1 MKSSPGAEAIPAEGV
16 RRYTAAVSFARHR
29 FLPSAAVLA
38 FLVACHNEAPPPV
51 PPPPMAASANA
62 GPATTGAPA
71 SAPSDDAAF
80 RRIADRFVA
89 WYLEATPTEATRI
102 GEHRYDGKWPDWSEA
117 GQAKERQ
124 TLEGIRAELGGLAKD
139 RLSVQERID
148 AAILDN
154 RLAYRI
160 FSLDELR
167 SAVVNP
173 AAWTEVLGDGLDP
186 LVTREFAPLE
196 ERLASLRGRLLGI
209 GAMVA
214 VAKARLGTPSRIH
227 TETAI
232 KQNKGLVALMKGGLA
247 EQLAKVSPESK
258 KETEAAAKT
267 AAAALEDFQRFLEK
281 DLLPRSTGD
290 FRIGKARFEK
300 KLRFE
305 LDDDV
310 DPDALARDARAVL
323 AETQDA
329 MAATALEAW
338 PTLFPGA
345 APPKAETKEDRRAL
359 VKKALVRLAE
369 DRPTNATILAEAK
382 ETLAQATR
390 FVREHDLVRV
400 PDEPC
405 QVIEMPEYR
414 RGVAVAY
421 CDSSGPLEKKQETFY
436 AIAPT
441 PKDWSAK
448 RAESFYREYNRS
460 MLVDLTVHEAMP
472 GHFLQAM
479 HANAF
484 HDTLRAIFSNGA
496 FVEGWAV
503 YAEWLLAKHG
513 LGGPKVRLQR
523 QKMLLRIACNAILD
537 HDIHAGTMDEKAA
550 LALMTNEGF
559 QEEGEAVG
567 KWTRARVTSAQLS
580 TYYYGFT
587 ELAKLRADAEKRPGF
602 SERAYHD
609 KLLSFGE
616 PSFRHLRGLMGG
628 LTRD

>member
-1 MKSSPGAEAIPAEGV
+1 MLSL
-16 RRYTAAVSFARHR
+16 HR
-29 FLPSAAVLA
+29 LFAVLVVA
-38 FLVACHNEAPPPV
+38 LAASPACHNEAPPAPPAPV
-51 PPPPMAASANA
+51 APPAPPASSPSPPADPAASS
-62 GPATTGAPA
+62 A
-71 SAPSDDAAF
+71 SEDAAF
-80 RRIADRFVA
+80 RRLAERFVA
-89 WYLEATPTEATRI
+89 WYLEAVPTEATRI

-117 GQAKERQ
+117 GQASERAA
-124 TLEGIRAELGGLAKD
+124 LEKFRAELAGIAKD

-154 RLAYRI
+154 RLAYRL
-160 FSLDELR
+160 FSLEELR
-167 SAVVNP
+167 PAVVNP

-186 LVTREFAPLE
+186 LVSRDFAPLE
-196 ERLASLRGRLLGI
+196 ERLVSLRGRLLGI

-214 VAKARLGTPSRIH
+214 VAKARLTTPARIE

-247 EQLAKVSPESK
+247 EQLSKVSPEAK

-267 AAAALEDFQRFLEK
+267 AATALEDFQRFLEK
-281 DLLPRSTGD
+281 DLLPKSTGD
-290 FRIGKARFEK
+290 FRIGKTRFEK

-310 DPDALARDARAVL
+310 DPEALVRDARQAM
-323 AETQDA
+323 AETQEA
-329 MAATALEAW
+329 MAVTALEAW
-338 PTLFPGA
+338 PSLFPGA
-345 APPKAETKEDRRAL
+345 PPPKAETKEDKRAL
-359 VKKALVRLAE
+359 VKKVLVRLAD
-369 DRPTNATILAEAK
+369 DRPTNATILSEAK
-382 ETLAQATR
+382 ETLAQTTK
-390 FVREHDLVRV
+390 FVREKDLVRV

-405 QVIEMPEYR
+405 RVIEMPEYR

-441 PKDWSAK
+441 PKDWPQK
-448 RAESFYREYNRS
+448 RADSFYREYNRS

-479 HANAF
+479 HANQF
-484 HDTLRAIFSNGA
+484 HSPLRAIFANGA

-503 YAEWLLAKHG
+503 YAEWLLARHG
-513 LGGPKVRLQR
+513 LGGPTGAPKVRLQR
-523 QKMLLRIACNAILD
+523 QKMLLRVACNAILD

-550 LALMTNEGF
+550 LALMTNEAF

-580 TYYYGFT
+580 TYFYGYN
-587 ELAKLRADAEKRPGF
+587 EMAKLRANAEKRPGF

-616 PSFRHLRGLMGG
+616 PSFRHLRGLMP
-628 LTRD
+628 